1 MEHPNS
7 AALPRRPSGT
17 WSWKK
22 KGKYLTRQSQ
32 WSDMH
37 VLLSIPGGIPV
48 RGHADWNDGPDYV
61 CMGLNP
67 IIPEHKVSCGCNIVE
82 LEVMMA
88 CISAPR
94 ICKCPC
100 QFSHVLCL
108 QFPCDCHEMTGS
120 GYGAK

>member
-1 MEHPNS
+1 
-7 AALPRRPSGT
+7 
-17 WSWKK
+17 
-22 KGKYLTRQSQ
+22 
-32 WSDMH
+32 MH
-37 VLLSIPGGIPV
+37 VLLSIPGGISV
-48 RGHADWNDGPDYV
+48 RGAADWNDRPDYV

-67 IIPEHKVSCGCNIVE
+67 IMSGHKVSCGCNIVE

-120 GYGAK
+120 GYGAKWTKERKRSFGSPLGQLAPVDLWSMFSLAY